1 MTKIKTSELQGA
13 ALDYMTGIAAGEYV
27 QVNPTLGIKAA
38 NPVLR
43 RGRRWRPST
52 DWSQGGPLILQY
64 GASLDRE
71 SCDDWGSV
79 ISIDRGDG
87 IPSWVVMIGPTPL
100 IAACRAIIAAK
111 LGDEVD
117 VPEELV

>member
-13 ALDYMTGIAAGEYV
+13 ALDWAVARACNYEF
-27 QVNPTLGIKAA
+27 NDHWFK
-38 NPVLR
+38 
-43 RGRRWRPST
+43 PST
-52 DWSQGGPLILQY
+52 NWNQGGPLILQY

-79 ISIDRGDG
+79 ILVDRGDG
-87 IPSWVVMIGPTPL
+87 IPSWGVMIGPTPL
-100 IAACRAIIAAK
+100 IAACRAIVAAK

-117 VPEELV
+117 VPEELA